1 MRIRFSSDRRHMNKV
16 TAFSCIALSVFFFA
30 LGIYFHSVVGDEG
43 KRELASVAGR
53 KERDINSRFDL
64 KVSSALKNCLTEK
77 VGPGKMDLSKV
88 VVDGR
93 NWAII
98 SLDCVGDNAKALYEA
113 VAPYSTEQY
122 IRYSDGRR
130 GVARFFGRL
139 YPPSQCVRVIR
150 AARGPEVNL
159 YSCLIR
165 IDLDHEL
172 IENLKL

>member
-1 MRIRFSSDRRHMNKV
+1 MSKT
-16 TAFSCIALSVFFFA
+16 TAMTCVVLSVFFFS
-30 LGIYFHSVVGDEG
+30 LGIYFHSVLEG
-43 KRELASVAGR
+43 EGNRELASVAKKVDR
-53 KERDINSRFDL
+53 EPNSRFDMRA
-64 KVSSALKNCLTEK
+64 SNALRNCLAEK
-77 VGPGKMDLSKV
+77 VNSGKIELSKV

-93 NWAII
+93 NWAIV
-98 SLDCVGDNAKALYEA
+98 SVDCVGDNAKALYES
-113 VAPYSTEQY
+113 VAAYSTEQY

-150 AARGPEVNL
+150 AAKGPEVNL

>member
-1 MRIRFSSDRRHMNKV
+1 MSKASTSLLML
-16 TAFSCIALSVFFFA
+16 LSVFFFG
-30 LGIYFHSVVGDEG
+30 LGVFFQSRLSEEG
-43 KRELASVAGR
+43 ARDIASVK
-53 KERDINSRFDL
+53 KELNREPNSKFDM
-64 KVSSALKNCLTEK
+64 KASNALKNCLVEK
-77 VGPGKMDLSKV
+77 VGPGKIDLSKV

-93 NWAII
+93 NWAIV
-98 SLDCVGDNAKALYEA
+98 SVDCVGESAKALYEA